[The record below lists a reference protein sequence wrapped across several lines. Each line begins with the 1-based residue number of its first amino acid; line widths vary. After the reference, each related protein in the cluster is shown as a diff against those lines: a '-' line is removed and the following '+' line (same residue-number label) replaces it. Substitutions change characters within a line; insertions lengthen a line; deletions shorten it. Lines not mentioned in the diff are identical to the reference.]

1 MKRGLSNV
9 LSLVIGS
16 RSIVLAHVT
25 TGKPNT
31 VAKRVGQ
38 FLLDDANW
46 LDKADASG
54 KALRAFLDSHGFD
67 ATHAIIGVPA
77 GWLLAQE
84 KEVPPTDA
92 NSASAILRLA
102 AERLAMSGSAP
113 LVADYAG
120 KPSTSVDSKVLLVG
134 MLRSQYEKLEKFAS
148 AAGLTIS
155 AVCPTSLGVLDTLA
169 GDSSLLRIT
178 NDGAEIVTQDAGVP
192 TMIRPIAAAPQQLA
206 AELKRTL
213 AMRPGGVGRLAIAD
227 GGTLAGGDR
236 DNLLARVGGS
246 PRVLDEASCPGI
258 GFDTAAM
265 NGAATG
271 LTKAAALPAVALGA
285 AAIAAKLP
293 VDFADSKLAEVAPQ
307 RFGRK
312 TIWAVALVAL
322 AIIGVIALEW
332 TVESREAE
340 AADIAKKVAEISPQ
354 LKTAK
359 ASVAKLDFGR
369 PYFAPHPPQLD
380 CLKAITNAFNYNELI
395 FADNVQLRDTGS
407 GTLAGKAVNGT
418 LPLAL
423 LDRMKAQPQL
433 SNVQLSSLQN
443 NTGKEKE
450 SAFSI
455 TFTFIPAP
463 FNTAPPTTKPSITAA
478 AK

>member
-1 MKRGLSNV
+1 MKRGLNSV
-9 LSLVIGS
+9 LSLVIGG
-16 RSIVLAHVT
+16 RSIVLAHVVAA
-25 TGKPNT
+25 KPN
-31 VAKRVGQ
+31 ALARRVGQ
-38 FLLDDANW
+38 FLLDDAGW
-46 LDKADASG
+46 LDKPDASG

-84 KEVPPTDA
+84 KELPPADA

-113 LVADYAG
+113 LVSDYAG
-120 KPSTSVDSKVLLVG
+120 KPSSSVDSKVLLVG

-155 AVCPTSLGVLDTLA
+155 AVCPTSLGVLETLA
-169 GDSSLLRIT
+169 GDSSLLRISG
-178 NDGAEIVTQDAGVP
+178 DSAELVTQDNGVP

-227 GGTLAGGDR
+227 GGTLASTDR
-236 DNLLARVGGS
+236 DSLLARVGGS
-246 PRVLDEASCPGI
+246 PRVLDETCCPQI
-258 GFDTAAM
+258 GFDATAM

-271 LTKAAALPAVALGA
+271 LTPSAALPAVALGA
-285 AAIAAKLP
+285 AALAGKLP
-293 VDFADSKLAEVAPQ
+293 VDFADSKLVEAPPQ

-312 TIWAVALVAL
+312 TVWAVALAAL
-322 AIIGVIALEW
+322 AIIGVVSLEW

-340 AADIAKKVAEISPQ
+340 AADIARKVADISPQ

-359 ASVAKLDFGR
+359 AAVAKLEFGR

-380 CLKAITNAFNYNELI
+380 CLKAITNAFNYNEPI
-395 FADNVQLRDTGS
+395 FADNVQLRDS
-407 GTLAGKAVNGT
+407 GTGTLGGKAANGT
-418 LPLAL
+418 LPLSL

-450 SAFSI
+450 TAFSI
-455 TFTFIPAP
+455 TFVFIPGP
-463 FNTAPPTTKPSITAA
+463 FNTASATTKPSSTGV